1 MSKKHIHASI
11 ETLKDGWKCEIDR
24 LEAPMSTTRRSI
36 ILSQSIHN
44 RFHSRHRPTQGST
57 SPLTA
62 TFPYNVQHFN
72 VSELASATPFVASRI
87 WHRRHVKEL
96 YLWHTAS
103 ALASD
108 WVIGQMHQRNLYL
121 NYLAN
126 HNVMDPCH
134 FRFPRVWI
142 RVEKSSSSED
152 VGSERSMK
160 KACT

>member
-1 MSKKHIHASI
+1 MAGSAKSTGSRLPCQQLGEVSSYHNRYITASI
-11 ETLKDGWKCEIDR
+11 LGTDPHRAALVR
-24 LEAPMSTTRRSI
+24 LR
-36 ILSQSIHN
+36 L
-44 RFHSRHRPTQGST
+44 
-57 SPLTA
+57 L
-62 TFPYNVQHFN
+62 FPYNVQHFN

-126 HNVMDPCH
+126 HNVMEPCH